1 MSSIARLGNFS
12 NLILTISSSKL
23 FQEQV
28 KNWRR
33 VFYLC
38 LVQTDLAG
46 PKPPIYRSIL
56 VSLRLSSAA
65 ANRFGF
71 IADSPGPYSSAKH
84 FMSLLSEARDFLR
97 GLISFTGV
105 NARRENLITA
115 LSAPWHSSGYA
126 SSSPAGRPTS
136 LTMNPSIS
144 TPSQKEPLP
153 LHRLDGSSQTLEG
166 TDAKRWA

>member
-1 MSSIARLGNFS
+1 MI
-12 NLILTISSSKL
+12 
-23 FQEQV
+23 
-28 KNWRR
+28 
-33 VFYLC
+33 
-38 LVQTDLAG
+38 G
-46 PKPPIYRSIL
+46 PTPPIYRSIL
-56 VSLRLSSAA
+56 VSLRLPSAA

-71 IADSPGPYSSAKH
+71 IADFPNPNLSAKL
-84 FMSLLSEARDFLR
+84 FMSLPSKARDFLP

-105 NARRENLITA
+105 KAKKENLITA

-153 LHRLDGSSQTLEG
+153 LHRLTGPLHTLLG
-166 TDAKRWA
+166 PLDK